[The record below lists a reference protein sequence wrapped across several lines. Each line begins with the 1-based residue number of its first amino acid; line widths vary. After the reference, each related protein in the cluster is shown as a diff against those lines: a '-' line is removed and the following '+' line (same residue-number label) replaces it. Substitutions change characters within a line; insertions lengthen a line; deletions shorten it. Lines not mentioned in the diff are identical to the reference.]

1 MSEKIYVRKVERYT
15 VWQATEPIEIDVD
28 KLRECDPPYKG
39 DSNSELLDYLET
51 NVYNNYDWSET
62 NGDVYGEDEAYNLTL
77 EESEYNEPY
86 SDTREKYEDSWIEI
100 GVPNDEYRK
109 VGRFEVKA
117 DNMPKNDW

>member
-28 KLRECDPPYKG
+28 KLRECDPPYEG
-39 DSNSELLDYLET
+39 ESNSELLDYLET

>member
-1 MSEKIYVRKVERYT
+1 MSEKIYLRKVERYT

-51 NVYNNYDWSET
+51 NVYQNYDWSET
-62 NGDVYGEDEAYNLTL
+62 NGDVYGEDESYSLTL
-77 EESEYNEPY
+77 DDCEYNEPY

-109 VGRFEVKA
+109 VGRFEVKV
-117 DNMPKNDW
+117 DNMSKNDW